1 MARTPRNSSE
11 NNSPSTPNSS
21 TGGGFD
27 AEIIDDRPG
36 ILIFRVTGKKAGK
49 LFANEAGGHRW
60 QRIPPSEKRGRR
72 HSSTVTVAVL
82 REPTEA
88 EVRLSERDLQWKA
101 CRGSGAGGQH
111 RNVTDSAV
119 QLTHIPTGTSVRVES
134 ERSQHQNKQ
143 RALGLLRARLLE
155 GEHHRISKDRSKK
168 RRRQVGTGMRSDKVR
183 TVSLF
188 RDQAVDHRTGKRM
201 KASRYLKGYVED
213 LWV

>member
-1 MARTPRNSSE
+1 MLVA
-11 NNSPSTPNSS
+11 
-21 TGGGFD
+21 
-27 AEIIDDRPG
+27 
-36 ILIFRVTGKKAGK
+36 RVTGKKAEEI
-49 LFANEAGGHRW
+49 FAHEAGGHRW

-88 EVRLSERDLQWKA
+88 EVHLSERDLQWKA

-119 QLTHIPTGTSVRVES
+119 QLTHLPTKTSVRVES

-155 GEHHRISKDRSKK
+155 GAEAKLSADRSQK
-168 RRRQVGTGMRSDKVR
+168 RRHQVGTGMRSDKVR

-188 RDQAVDHRTGKRM
+188 RDQAVDHRTGKKM
-201 KASRYLKGYVED
+201 VASKYLRGYVED
-213 LWV
+213 LWD